1 MRNRGGI
8 IFLAVIITLL
18 CLFYLSFTL
27 VSRKI
32 QNDANDYARLESGQI
47 DYFKKQD
54 YLDSIWNEPVYQF
67 LGITE
72 FTYKE
77 VKNSEL
83 NLGLDLQGGM
93 HVTLEVSPS
102 EIISA
107 LSGNSNDQNF
117 KEALRLAGERQKD
130 SQENFTTLFF
140 DAFEDLS
147 PNMPL
152 NQIFANTAN
161 KGRIDFDTEDD
172 DVKKVI
178 EQEVEGA
185 IDRTFNII
193 RTRIDK
199 FGVSQ
204 PQIQRV
210 QGTGRIQIELP
221 GVDNPQRIRKL
232 LQGVAKLEFLEVWLP
247 QEYNQYL
254 VTINDFLV
262 KKEKAAQAD
271 GSEEETTEA
280 TTEEE
285 SLFDDATETVDD
297 TEPLFD
303 GEVAD
308 GDSAALA
315 DSIRQAI
322 EAQQAAQVSP
332 LFSLSVQGFGGLAYR
347 VLDTGKIND
356 IITDKEVLAL
366 VPPNLQFMW
375 SVKAQEDAEG
385 NSTDIIQLY
394 LLKKNRGGKATL
406 TGEVVVDARQNFD
419 QYGNPDVSMNMNVE
433 GAKKWKKMT
442 GDNVG
447 NQIAITLDDYVYSAP
462 MVNGEIPNGSSSI
475 TGNFTIEEAQD
486 LANVLKAGKLPAS
499 PRIVEEVVVGPSLG
513 IEAQKEG
520 INSVLFGLALV
531 VVFMVAYYAKGGLVA
546 NVALLLNIFFIFG
559 ILAQLNA
566 ALTLPGIAGIVLT
579 IGMSIDANVLIF
591 ERIRE
596 EMRIE
601 GNNLLNAINHGYD
614 RAFWTIFDSNVTT
627 FLTGIFLYSFGS
639 GPVKGFAITLMIGIA
654 CSFFSAV
661 YVTRV
666 IVSYMTK
673 KGNQSKISFV
683 TPLSKNLLSDLNIDF
698 LGKRK
703 IAYVFSISLIAI
715 GLGVMS
721 FNGLNLGVDFQGGR
735 SYIVEF
741 GKEVIP
747 SELEVSLQNNLENA
761 GVEVKTYG
769 SSTGEKLKVTTN
781 YLVNDESAEA
791 DSLVNEAVKA
801 GITAFTGATYTDIE
815 AALSESTFT
824 IPSTAKV
831 GATIADDIRDS
842 SLSAGIFSLLA
853 IFFYIWVRFR
863 NWRFGLGAIVALFH
877 DSLMVLGIFA
887 VANFLG
893 FGLEVDQVFVAAM
906 LTIIGYSINDT
917 VVVFDRVREFL
928 GLRKSQAFID
938 TLNQSVNSTLNR
950 TLITSVTTLLVV
962 LILFIFGGEVL
973 RGFSFALLIGIL
985 FGTYSSIF
993 VATPIVY
1000 DTRRLIEKQKAKK
1013 SGSGSVKTAG
1023 A

>member
-27 VSRKI
+27 VSRKV
-32 QNDANDYARLESGQI
+32 QNDASDYARTESGQI
-47 DYFKKQD
+47 DYFKKQEF
-54 YLDSIWNEPVYQF
+54 LDSVWNEPVYQF
-67 LGITE
+67 LGIAE

-93 HVTLEVSPS
+93 HVTLEVSPA
-102 EIISA
+102 EIITA
-107 LSGNSNDQNF
+107 LSGNVANPKFQ
-117 KEALRLAGERQKD
+117 EALAVAAQRQKD

-140 DAFEDLS
+140 EAFEELAPDTR
-147 PNMPL
+147 L

-172 DVKKVI
+172 EVKKVI
-178 EQEVEGA
+178 EEEVEGA

-232 LQGVAKLEFLEVWLP
+232 LQGVAKLEFLEVWQP

-254 VTINDFLV
+254 MAINDYLV
-262 KKEKAAQAD
+262 KKKKAEQAD
-271 GSEEETTEA
+271 GETLETSEGETQDA
-280 TTEEE
+280 LFDQEE
-285 SLFDDATETVDD
+285 SADDE

-303 GEVAD
+303 DDGEVSS
-308 GDSAALA
+308 DSAALA
-315 DSIRQAI
+315 DSIRQAM
-322 EAQQAAQVSP
+322 EDQQAQVSE
-332 LFSLSVQGFGGLAYR
+332 LLSLNVPGYNSLAYR

-356 IITDKEVLAL
+356 IIGDKEIKAL
-366 VPPNLQFMW
+366 VPPNLQFVW
-375 SVKAQEDAEG
+375 AVKPQEDANG
-385 NSTDIIQLY
+385 NSTDVIQLY
-394 LLKKNRGGKATL
+394 LLKKNRGGKAPL
-406 TGEVVVDARQNFD
+406 TGEVVVDARQSFD
-419 QYGNPDVSMNMNVE
+419 QFGNPDISMNMNVE
-433 GAKKWKKMT
+433 GAKKWKRMT
-442 GDNVG
+442 AQNIG
-447 NQIAITLDDYVYSAP
+447 NQIAITLDSYVYSAP
-462 MVNGEIPNGSSSI
+462 MVQGEIPNGSSSI
-475 TGNFTIEEAQD
+475 TGNFSIEEAQD

-601 GNNLLNAINHGYD
+601 GNNLLNAIDQGYS

-627 FLTGIFLYSFGS
+627 FLTGIFLYSFGT

-673 KGNQSKISFV
+673 KGNQSKISFI

-698 LGKRK
+698 LSKRK
-703 IAYVFSISLIAI
+703 IAYVFSVSLITI
-715 GLGVMS
+715 GLAVIAT
-721 FNGLNLGVDFQGGR
+721 NGLNLGVDFEGGR

-741 GKEVIP
+741 RKDVLP
-747 SELEVSLQNNLENA
+747 SELEVSLQKNLENS

-769 SSTGEKLKVTTN
+769 SDEKLKVTTN
-781 YLVNDESAEA
+781 YLVDDESAEA
-791 DSLVNEAVKA
+791 DEKVMEAVKSSVA
-801 GITAFTGATYTDIE
+801 SFTGTTYTDNE
-815 AALSESTFT
+815 AALTENTFT
-824 IPSTAKV
+824 IPSTSKV

-842 SLSAGIFSLLA
+842 SLSAGLFSLLA

-887 VANFLG
+887 IVNLFG
-893 FGLEVDQVFVAAM
+893 FALEVDQVFVAAM

-928 GLRKSQAFID
+928 GLRKSQAFKD

-962 LILFIFGGEVL
+962 LILFLFGGEVL
-973 RGFSFALLIGIL
+973 RGFSFALLIGIM

-1000 DTRRLIEKQKAKK
+1000 DTREFMEKQQAKK
-1013 SGSGSVKTAG
+1013 SGSVKTAG
-1023 A
+1023 AKS